1 MLLEMR
7 SPMRTPEQ
15 VRDRLTVI
23 WRRRWTDWL
32 GGAGEWPLSLP
43 LDPPTEA
50 QASANWSTFARWVE
64 TWQGYAGPGHVR
76 RATRAWSRMG
86 SQAVP
91 THVEF
96 ASAADVAQTLGSIAA
111 AEFRQ
116 ADARFTERLAAW
128 PDLEVSLRDQAAWL
142 QALADED
149 YARAVRVFDW
159 LSAHPGC
166 GLYAR
171 QLPVAGV
178 DTKWLE
184 RHAAPIA
191 ALLAARLSL
200 PKGPL
205 ATVAGLAVD
214 PPKRRIRLL
223 DPAMRE
229 RYGGLSDLTVR
240 LDEFAAL
247 DLGAQVVLVV
257 ENLQSVL
264 ACEELAGG
272 VVIAGGGFAAT
283 ELARLPWLRD
293 VPLLYWGDID
303 IAGFQ
308 ILSALRQHLPQARSC
323 LMDEST
329 LMLHRTLWS
338 VDPHPPR
345 VTGLGYLTPEESTV
359 AQGLVDGRWGHGVRL
374 EQERI
379 AWPHAWT
386 DIVLAANAAMT
397 DQNNRA
403 VPLSGQAKETA

>member
-1 MLLEMR
+1 VLLEMR

-15 VRDRLTVI
+15 VRDRLTLI
-23 WRRRWTDWL
+23 WRRRWTAWL
-32 GGAGEWPLSLP
+32 GRAGEWPLSLP
-43 LDPPTEA
+43 LDPPTED
-50 QASANWSTFARWVE
+50 QASANWLMFVRWVE
-64 TWQGYAGPGHVR
+64 TWQRYAGLGHVR
-76 RATRAWSRMG
+76 RVTRAWSRRG

-91 THVEF
+91 THVDF
-96 ASAADVAQTLGSIAA
+96 ASAADVAETLGSTAA

-116 ADARFTERLAAW
+116 ADARFTERLGAW
-128 PDLEVSLRDQAAWL
+128 PDLEVSLRDQAGWL

-149 YARAVRVFDW
+149 YVRAVRIFDW

-171 QLPVAGV
+171 QLPIAGV

-205 ATVAGLAVD
+205 ATVAGLAGD

-223 DPAMRE
+223 DHAMRE

-240 LDEFAAL
+240 LDELAAL

-272 VVIAGGGFAAT
+272 VVIAGGGWAAS
-283 ELARLPWLRD
+283 ELARLPWLHN

-303 IAGFQ
+303 ISGFE
-308 ILSALRQHLPQARSC
+308 ILSGLRQHLPRARSC

-338 VDPHPPR
+338 VDSRPPR
-345 VTGLGYLTPEESTV
+345 ITRLGYLTPDESTV

-379 AWPHAWT
+379 AWPHAWSS
-386 DIVLAANAAMT
+386 ILLAASAAMT
-397 DQNNRA
+397 DQNKRA
-403 VPLSGQAKETA
+403 AQLSGQAKESA